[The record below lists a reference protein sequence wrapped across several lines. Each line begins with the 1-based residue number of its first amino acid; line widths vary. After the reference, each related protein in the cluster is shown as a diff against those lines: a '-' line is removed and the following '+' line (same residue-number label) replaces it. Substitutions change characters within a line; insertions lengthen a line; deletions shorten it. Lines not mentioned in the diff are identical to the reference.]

1 MPVTDRPIVTEIVE
15 LGVESVPGTA
25 VPSSV
30 KLAGLQ
36 LDLDTAL
43 ELDRVAPSG
52 NLWDTIAAP
61 RQEHATGSL
70 SGFPTYPELA
80 YVFSNVFGAATVTTP
95 SGATQ
100 ARLWSWAP
108 SSNTPWTP
116 RTWTIRR
123 GVVNNSAELATY
135 GLLSGVSMSFSRTA
149 TPSVG
154 GDFFAQ
160 ALDYAASVGA
170 TGLQALSVVPI
181 LPPQVCV
188 YLDPTAAAIGT
199 TKLTRDFLASFEV
212 TGLFGPFWPLDC
224 ALVGFGGAVP
234 MKPDTTATLQLGN
247 DTAGRALVP
256 IMRAGTSQSMRIECT
271 GPQID
276 AGPPANFHRLRI
288 DAALKVVQAPKRGD
302 ADGLSTLEWGFGIFD
317 DPSFGGALKIALTTN
332 LATL

>member
-1 MPVTDRPIVTEIVE
+1 MPVGDRAVVQEIVE
-15 LGVESVPGTA
+15 LGVEAVPGTA

-36 LDLDTAL
+36 LALDTSL

-52 NLWDTIAAP
+52 NLFDTIAAP
-61 RQEHATGSL
+61 RQEWSAGSL

-95 SGATQ
+95 SGATT
-100 ARLWSWAP
+100 ARRWNWAP

-123 GVVNNSAELATY
+123 GVVNNSAEMATY
-135 GLLSGVSMSFSRTA
+135 GLLSGVNMSFSRTA

-154 GDFFAQ
+154 GDFFAN

-170 TGLQALSVVPI
+170 TGLAALSVVPI
-181 LPPQVCV
+181 LPSQVCV
-188 YLDPTAAAIGT
+188 YLDPTSAAIGT
-199 TKLTRDFLASFEV
+199 TQLKRDFLTSFELS
-212 TGLFGPFWPLDC
+212 GLFGPFWPLDC
-224 ALVGFGGAVP
+224 TIPGFGGAVP
-234 MKPDTTATLQLGN
+234 LKPTTDAKLQLGN
-247 DTAGRALVP
+247 DAAGRALVP
-256 IMRAGTSQSMRIECT
+256 VMRAGTSQFMRIECT

-276 AGPPANFHRLRI
+276 AGPPVYNHRLRI
-288 DAALKVVQAPKRGD
+288 DAALKVVAAPARGD
-302 ADGLSTLEWGFGIFD
+302 AEGLSTLEWTFGIFD
-317 DPSFGGALKIALTTN
+317 DPTFGGALKIELTTN